1 MFRVVARVIT
11 SIFPF
16 KKNPRRIRTVVKK
29 WTDRIWTLIGTVVW
43 GTVFW
48 GDNSVGESRVRPRI
62 MNDVG
67 NDLVDEFGGNND
79 AEYSPTTVTEG
90 PGEPGQNV
98 FPMGIESLG
107 TDEPQREPE
116 KVATTNETAG
126 GLGQESDVPPG
137 NQEGMSE
144 HLSPESKVG
153 NMYGPVRQHRPLTTA
168 MRQDL
173 NLLDSGRPSSYKPPS
188 ISHEAM
194 MVQKKCGRKEV
205 FENELFVG

>member
-1 MFRVVARVIT
+1 M
-11 SIFPF
+11 
-16 KKNPRRIRTVVKK
+16 
-29 WTDRIWTLIGTVVW
+29 
-43 GTVFW
+43 
-48 GDNSVGESRVRPRI
+48 
-62 MNDVG
+62 
-67 NDLVDEFGGNND
+67 
-79 AEYSPTTVTEG
+79 
-90 PGEPGQNV
+90 
-98 FPMGIESLG
+98 
-107 TDEPQREPE
+107 
-116 KVATTNETAG
+116 ATTNETAG

-137 NQEGMSE
+137 NHEGMSE
-144 HLSPESKVG
+144 HLSLESGVG